1 MKTSKTEIE
10 MSKKFSQTTSDYL
23 EWNQS
28 MNLIRNLYN
37 DGNFRMSLLISFGSF
52 WGLRI
57 SDILSLKWEQVHEK
71 DEFSIIEKK
80 TKKDREIKINA
91 QLKQHITDCHR
102 KLNPRTLDEYIF
114 TSQKGSVYTIQRVN
128 VILKDF
134 KVKYNLKI
142 KNFSSHSLRK
152 SFGREIFNR
161 SAENAELAIVKLSQ
175 LFNHSN
181 PAITR
186 RYLGISQKELLDTY
200 DVLSF

>member
-1 MKTSKTEIE
+1 
-10 MSKKFSQTTSDYL
+10 MSAKFSQTTADFL
-23 EWNQS
+23 EWNQA

-37 DGNFRMSLLISFGSF
+37 DENYRISLLVAFGTF

-57 SDILSLKWEQVHEK
+57 SDILKLKWEQVIDR
-71 DEFSIIEKK
+71 DEFLLVEGK
-80 TKKDREIKINA
+80 TKKNREIKINT
-91 QLKQHITDCHR
+91 QLKRHIKDCYEQI
-102 KLNPRTLDEYIF
+102 NPKTVDEFIF
-114 TSQKGSVYTIQRVN
+114 LSQKGSVYSIQRIN
-128 VILKDF
+128 VILKSL
-134 KVKYNLKI
+134 KTKYNLKI

-161 SAENAELAIVKLSQ
+161 SGSNAELALVKLSE

-186 RYLGISQKELLDTY
+186 RYLGIAKEELLQTY

>member
-1 MKTSKTEIE
+1 
-10 MSKKFSQTTSDYL
+10 MSAKFSQTTSDYL

-37 DGNFRMSLLISFGSF
+37 DENYKMSLLISFGSF

-57 SDILSLKWEQVHEK
+57 SDILSLKWNQVYDL
-71 DEFSIIEKK
+71 DEFELVEKK
-80 TKKDREIKINA
+80 TKKSRTIKINA
-91 QLKQHITDCHR
+91 QLKQHIMDCHMKIR
-102 KLNPRTLDEYIF
+102 PRVNDEFIF
-114 TSQKGSVYTIQRVN
+114 TSQKGTVYSIQRIN
-128 VILKDF
+128 VVLKDL

-186 RYLGISQKELLDTY
+186 RYLGISQKELMDTY

>member
-1 MKTSKTEIE
+1 MSAKFSKT
-10 MSKKFSQTTSDYL
+10 TADYL

-37 DGNFRMSLLISFGSF
+37 DGNYKMSLLISFGSF

-57 SDILSLKWEQVHEK
+57 SDILKLKYEHVYNH
-71 DEFSIIEKK
+71 DEFTVIEQK
-80 TKKDREIKINA
+80 TGKSREIKINT
-91 QLKQHITDCHR
+91 QLKRHISDCIE
-102 KLNPRTLDEYIF
+102 KIKPRTLDEYIF
-114 TSQKGSVYTIQRVN
+114 ISQKGSVYSVQRIN
-128 VILKDF
+128 VILKDL
-134 KVKYNLKI
+134 KVRYNLKI
-142 KNFSSHSLRK
+142 RNFSTHSLRK
-152 SFGREIFNR
+152 CFGREIFNR
-161 SAENAELAIVKLSQ
+161 SGENAELAIVKLSQ

>member
-1 MKTSKTEIE
+1 
-10 MSKKFSQTTSDYL
+10 MSAKYSTTTADHL
-23 EWNQS
+23 EWNQA

-37 DGNFRMSLLISFGSF
+37 DENYKMSLLIAIGTF
-52 WGLRI
+52 WGIRI
-57 SDILSLKWEQVHEK
+57 SDILSLKWEQVYDL
-71 DEFSIIEKK
+71 DEFDLIEKK
-80 TKKDREIKINA
+80 TKKKREIKINV
-91 QLKQHITDCHR
+91 QLKRHILDCHE
-102 KLNPRTLDEYIF
+102 KINPRSINEYIF
-114 TSQKGSVYTIQRVN
+114 TSQKGSVFSIQRIN
-128 VILKDF
+128 VILKDL
-134 KVKYNLKI
+134 KLKYNLKI

>member
-1 MKTSKTEIE
+1 
-10 MSKKFSQTTSDYL
+10 MSAKFSTTTADHL
-23 EWNQS
+23 EWNQA

-37 DGNFRMSLLISFGSF
+37 DGNYKISLLISLGCFF
-52 WGLRI
+52 GLRI
-57 SDILSLKWEQVHEK
+57 SDILSLRWEQIYNL
-71 DEFSIIEKK
+71 DEFTLIEKK
-80 TKKDREIKINA
+80 TMKSRTIKINS
-91 QLKQHITDCHR
+91 QLKRHIEDCYQKIR
-102 KLNPRTLDEYIF
+102 PRTSSEYIF
-114 TSQKGSVYTIQRVN
+114 TSQKGSIYSIQRIN
-128 VILKDF
+128 VLLKDL

-152 SFGREIFNR
+152 CFGREIFNR

>member
-1 MKTSKTEIE
+1 
-10 MSKKFSQTTSDYL
+10 MSAKFTTTTADHL
-23 EWNQS
+23 EWSQA

-37 DGNFRMSLLISFGSF
+37 DENYKISLLISIGSF

-57 SDILSLKWEQVHEK
+57 GDILSFKWQQVYNK
-71 DEFSIIEKK
+71 DEFTIVEKK
-80 TKKDREIKINA
+80 TGKSREIKINA
-91 QLKQHITDCHR
+91 QLKQHISDCYE
-102 KLNPRTLDEYIF
+102 KINPRSLDEYIF
-114 TSQKGSVYTIQRVN
+114 TSQKGSIYSIQRVN
-128 VILKDF
+128 VILKEM
-134 KVKYNLKI
+134 KVRYNLKI

-152 SFGREIFNR
+152 CFGREIFNR

>member
-1 MKTSKTEIE
+1 
-10 MSKKFSQTTSDYL
+10 
-23 EWNQS
+23 
-28 MNLIRNLYN
+28 
-37 DGNFRMSLLISFGSF
+37 MSLLISFGSF

-57 SDILSLKWEQVHEK
+57 SDILSLKWEQVYSL
-71 DEFSIIEKK
+71 DEFSLIEKK
-80 TKKDREIKINA
+80 TGKSREIKINA
-91 QLKQHITDCHR
+91 QLKRHIEDCYKNIR
-102 KLNPRTLDEYIF
+102 PRMLNEFIF
-114 TSQKGSVYTIQRVN
+114 TSQKGRVYSIQRIN
-128 VILKDF
+128 VILKDM

-152 SFGREIFNR
+152 CFGREVFNR

-186 RYLGISQKELLDTY
+186 RYLGISQKELLETY

>member
-1 MKTSKTEIE
+1 
-10 MSKKFSQTTSDYL
+10 MSAKFSQTTSDYL

-37 DGNFRMSLLISFGSF
+37 DGNYKISLLVSFGSF

-57 SDILSLKWEQVHEK
+57 SDILSLKWEQVYNL
-71 DEFSIIEKK
+71 DEFTIVEKK
-80 TKKDREIKINA
+80 TKKNRDIKINT
-91 QLKQHITDCHR
+91 QLKRHIEDCYQ
-102 KLNPRTLDEYIF
+102 KIKPRTLGEFIF
-114 TSQKGSVYTIQRVN
+114 TSQKGSVYSIQRIN
-128 VILKDF
+128 VILKDL
-134 KVKYNLKI
+134 KIRYNIKI

-152 SFGREIFNR
+152 GFGREIFLR

>member
-1 MKTSKTEIE
+1 
-10 MSKKFSQTTSDYL
+10 MSAKFSTTTADYL

-37 DGNFRMSLLISFGSF
+37 DGNYKISLLVSFGSF

-57 SDILSLKWEQVHEK
+57 SDILSLKWEQVYNL
-71 DEFSIIEKK
+71 DEFTIVEKK
-80 TKKDREIKINA
+80 TKKNREIKINA
-91 QLKQHITDCHR
+91 QLKRHISDCHQKIR
-102 KLNPRTLDEYIF
+102 PRTTDEFIF
-114 TSQKGSVYTIQRVN
+114 TSQKGSVYSVQRIN
-128 VILKDF
+128 VILKDLRT
-134 KVKYNLKI
+134 KYNLKI

>member
-1 MKTSKTEIE
+1 
-10 MSKKFSQTTSDYL
+10 MSAKFSTTTADYL

-37 DGNFRMSLLISFGSF
+37 DGNFKISLLVSFGSF

-57 SDILSLKWEQVHEK
+57 SDILSLKWEQVYNL
-71 DEFSIIEKK
+71 DEFTIVEKK
-80 TKKDREIKINA
+80 TKKNREIKINA
-91 QLKQHITDCHR
+91 QLKRHISDCHQKIR
-102 KLNPRTLDEYIF
+102 PRTTDEFIF
-114 TSQKGSVYTIQRVN
+114 TSQKGSVYSVQRIN
-128 VILKDF
+128 VILKDLRT
-134 KVKYNLKI
+134 KYNLKI

-186 RYLGISQKELLDTY
+186 RYLGISQKELMQTY
-200 DVLSF
+200 DILSF

>member
-1 MKTSKTEIE
+1 
-10 MSKKFSQTTSDYL
+10 MSKKYSNTTADYL
-23 EWNQS
+23 EWHEA
-28 MNLIRNLYN
+28 MNLVRKLYN
-37 DGNFRMSLLISFGSF
+37 DKKITLSLYIGCSCFF
-52 WGLRI
+52 GLRA
-57 SDILSLKWEQVHEK
+57 SDTLNLKWIDLLDK
-71 DEFSIIEKK
+71 DEFQLIEKK
-80 TKKDREIKINA
+80 TQKKRDIKING
-91 QLKQHITDCHR
+91 QLKRHISDCYHIINPIN
-102 KLNPRTLDEYIF
+102 LNEFIF
-114 TSQKGSVYTIQRVN
+114 LSQKGTVFSIQRIN
-128 VILKDF
+128 IILKDL
-134 KVKYNLKI
+134 KKQYNLKI

>member
-1 MKTSKTEIE
+1 
-10 MSKKFSQTTSDYL
+10 MSAKFSTTTADHL
-23 EWNQS
+23 EWSQA
-28 MNLIRNLYN
+28 MNLIRNLYK
-37 DGNFRMSLLISFGSF
+37 DGNYKISLLIAMGSF

-57 SDILSLKWEQVHEK
+57 SDILSLQWKQVYDK
-71 DEFSIIEKK
+71 DEFELIEKK
-80 TKKDREIKINA
+80 TQKIREIKINS
-91 QLKQHITDCHR
+91 QLKQHIKDCYL
-102 KLNPRTLDEYIF
+102 KISPRTTDEHIF
-114 TSQKGSVYTIQRVN
+114 TSQKGSIYSIQRIN
-128 VILKDF
+128 VILKDL
-134 KVKYNLKI
+134 KSRYNLKI

-152 SFGREIFNR
+152 CFGREIFNR

>member
-1 MKTSKTEIE
+1 
-10 MSKKFSQTTSDYL
+10 MSAKFSTTTADHL
-23 EWNQS
+23 QWDVA

-37 DGNFRMSLLISFGSF
+37 DHKYKISLLVAMGSF

-57 SDILSLKWEQVHEK
+57 SDILSLKWKQVYDK
-71 DEFSIIEKK
+71 DEIELIEKK
-80 TKKDREIKINA
+80 TQKKREIKINS
-91 QLKQHITDCHR
+91 QLKRHIKDCFE
-102 KLNPRTLDEYIF
+102 KINPRTLDEQIF
-114 TSQKGSVYTIQRVN
+114 TSQKGSVYSIQRIN
-128 VILKDF
+128 VILKEL

-152 SFGREIFNR
+152 CFGREVFNR